1 MSFNHF
7 TWSLF
12 SNMTEMLEAPVWP
25 LTSPSNSAAF
35 RRSTR
40 SLQSLDNSLSTQSDS
55 TQTHNKLNIH
65 IFMQEMFELE
75 ELKKGIKEICKKE
88 DKGSDQPADQSDCV
102 HCVCVFILL
111 AKWGHLFWSSQ
122 LLRMCVRACVPVCPI
137 TLMNCC
143 RSHHTLFSL
152 DLHLFFSSS
161 SVLPPCIHLQPS
173 DIFSGWLMLWCCKEQ
188 LMFHLC
194 SSWMCVYQ
202 VQHIN
207 CSSFINVSFLCR
219 WILDIRLIFS
229 SLSAFLKCLL

>member
-25 LTSPSNSAAF
+25 LTSPSNSVAF

-40 SLQSLDNSLSTQSDS
+40 SLQSLDNSLSTQSVS

-65 IFMQEMFELE
+65 IFTQKMFELE
-75 ELKKGIKEICKKE
+75 ELKKTSKRIKEICKKE
-88 DKGSDQPADQSDCV
+88 DKSSSQPADQSDCV

-122 LLRMCVRACVPVCPI
+122 LLRMCASECVLVCPI
-137 TLMNCC
+137 TLINCC
-143 RSHHTLFSL
+143 RSHHPLISL
-152 DLHLFFSSS
+152 DLHLFYSSS
-161 SVLPPCIHLQPS
+161 SILPPSIHLQPS
-173 DIFSGWLMLWCCKEQ
+173 DIFSCWLTLWCCKEQ

-219 WILDIRLIFS
+219 
-229 SLSAFLKCLL
+229 